1 MNNAQQYK
9 VVFQLS
15 DNDTFIQKA
24 LIRQLNNLIESLEPL
39 AIEVVAHSF
48 GIDLLLE
55 NSIFR
60 KQVRGLEQKGVDFI
74 VCENTLVREKLDVSA
89 LMKTVNTVPSGLAH
103 IIKRQTEGWSYL
115 KAGC

>member
-1 MNNAQQYK
+1 MNSTQQYK

-24 LIRQLNNLIESLEPL
+24 LIRQLANLLESLEPL
-39 AIEVVAHSF
+39 TIEVVAHSF

-55 NSIFR
+55 DSPFR
-60 KQVRGLEQKGVDFI
+60 THIRVLEDKGVHFV
-74 VCENTLVREKLDVSA
+74 VCEKTLAREKLDASVLIKSIDI
-89 LMKTVNTVPSGLAH
+89 VPSGIAH
-103 IIKRQTEGWSYL
+103 IIKRQTEGWSYI